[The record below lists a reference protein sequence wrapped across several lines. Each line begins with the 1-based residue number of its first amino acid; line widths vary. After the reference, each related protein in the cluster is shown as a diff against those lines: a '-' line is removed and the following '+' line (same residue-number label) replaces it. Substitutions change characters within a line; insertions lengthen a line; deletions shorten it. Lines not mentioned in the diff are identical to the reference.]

1 MDAIALLKSLI
12 TIPSVSRDEK
22 AVADFLEKE
31 MKTMGLV
38 VQRIDNNLW
47 TQNSDWD
54 ESKPTI
60 LLNAHLDTVKPSD
73 SWTRNPFEA
82 VEENGRIYG
91 LGSNDDGGSLV
102 ALLASFIR
110 LTKKEQPYNLIF
122 AASSEEEVC
131 GALGMK
137 KMINHLPKIDF
148 GIVGEPTGM
157 RMAIAEKGLMVLD
170 CKTLGKSGHAAR
182 NEGENAIY
190 KALEAIEWFR
200 NYRFE
205 KKSELLGDVKMTVTL
220 INAGTQ
226 HNVVPDQCTFV
237 VDVRTNEH
245 YSNLEALDI
254 IRQHVACEVSPRSVN
269 LNSSCIDVAHPAV
282 RRGLE
287 LGLSTFGSPTM
298 SDQVHMTF
306 PTLKIGVGDS
316 ARSHTADEFVLV
328 SEVLDGINCYVDLL
342 DGLVIN

>member
-12 TIPSVSRDEK
+12 AIPSVSRDEK

-54 ESKPTI
+54 KSKPTI

-137 KMINHLPKIDF
+137 KLINHLPKIDF

-306 PTLKIGVGDS
+306 PTLKIGVGNS